1 MGGAT
6 NHNRRQ
12 RTMKKSLEE
21 IEKETREQCLHEPEY
36 FLNTFEVNAQDE
48 GYSDDEIEVYV
59 SKNKLWK
66 R

>member
-1 MGGAT
+1 
-6 NHNRRQ
+6 
-12 RTMKKSLEE
+12 MKKSLEE